1 MKKSLLILIF
11 LLAGVSGLAQEEN
24 GFRVPDSLMMKL
36 KENEDEN
43 LREEKAKII
52 QRNYKKH
59 RENKRADRKGG
70 NVSSFKK
77 RKGSCSCLQYC
88 NKCGG

>member
-1 MKKSLLILIF
+1 MKKPLLILIF

-43 LREEKAKII
+43 AARAGVLCEVLD
-52 QRNYKKH
+52 H
-59 RENKRADRKGG
+59 SNK
-70 NVSSFKK
+70 
-77 RKGSCSCLQYC
+77 QY
-88 NKCGG
+88 NIMGTSIN